1 MKIYV
6 ALFCLTS
13 LFGYSQT
20 NTVVQYTIPQ
30 EQVIV
35 LENSTLLAEFV
46 LYGVVD
52 QSNNEEAIVFKEKY
66 NVSFKFNGCVV
77 LPTDLKHA
85 EANNQKVAK
94 ILNEKYGAV
103 WQNELPFSVPGIQKI
118 EEKYKNKPT

>member
-20 NTVVQYTIPQ
+20 NTAAQYTIPQ
-30 EQVIV
+30 EQVGV
-35 LENSTLLAEFV
+35 LENHELLTQFV

-66 NVSFKFNGCVV
+66 NVSFKLNGCVV

-94 ILNEKYGAV
+94 ILNEKYGV
-103 WQNELPFSVPGIQKI
+103 IWQSELPFSVPGVQKI
-118 EEKYKNKPT
+118 EEKI

>member
-6 ALFCLTS
+6 VLFCLTS

-20 NTVVQYTIPQ
+20 NTAVKYTIPQ

-46 LYGVVD
+46 LYGMVD
-52 QSNNEEAIVFKEKY
+52 QSNNDKAIVFKEKY

-77 LPTDLKHA
+77 LPTDLKQA
-85 EANNQKVAK
+85 ETNNKKVAI
-94 ILNEKYGAV
+94 ILNEKYGAI
-103 WQNELPFSVPGIQKI
+103 WQSELPFSVPGVQKI
-118 EEKYKNKPT
+118 DDKI